1 MLYEFLLFSEKMKIV
16 LSVDSEE
23 KIPMSI
29 TAASHLS
36 EVPETEEVEVVY
48 LNGGIA
54 AVTQRN
60 RIAPLLKNKKVKVV
74 ACGTS
79 MEARK
84 ITKEEL
90 ALGVIY
96 VPASLKEIIKRIQE
110 GYIYLVL

>member
-1 MLYEFLLFSEKMKIV
+1 MKIV
-16 LSVDSEE
+16 LSVDSED

-29 TAASHLS
+29 TAATHLS
-36 EVPETEEVEVVY
+36 EMPEAELVEVVY

-54 AVTQRN
+54 AVTERN
-60 RIAPLLKNKKVKVV
+60 RIAPILKNDKVKVV

-79 MEARK
+79 MEARN

-90 ALGVIY
+90 APGVVY

>member
-1 MLYEFLLFSEKMKIV
+1 MKIV

-29 TAASHLS
+29 TAATHLS
-36 EVPETEEVEVVY
+36 EMPEAEEVEVVY

-60 RIAPLLKNKKVKVV
+60 RIAPLLKNEKVKVV

-79 MEARK
+79 MEARN

-90 ALGVIY
+90 APGVIY